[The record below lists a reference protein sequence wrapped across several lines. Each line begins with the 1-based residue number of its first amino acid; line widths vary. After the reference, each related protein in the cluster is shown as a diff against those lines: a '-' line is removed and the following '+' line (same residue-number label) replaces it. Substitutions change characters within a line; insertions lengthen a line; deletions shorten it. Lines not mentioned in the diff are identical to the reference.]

1 MRTDHEVLLAVH
13 RPGPEFLVLLR
24 APEDRGYW
32 HLVSGG
38 IEEGE
43 SPLEAARREL
53 DEETALRPAT
63 FEPISLELGYRLPR
77 GAWITLHPFVV
88 EAPPAWEPVLNDE
101 HVDYR
106 WCSEE
111 AALALLRYPEP
122 RAVLELAARSI
133 GAQA

>member
-1 MRTDHEVLLAVH
+1 MRTDHEVLLVVH

-24 APEDRGYW
+24 APEGQGYW

-53 DEETALRPAT
+53 DEETGLRPAT
-63 FEPISLELGYRLPR
+63 FEPISRELGYRQP
-77 GAWITLHPFVV
+77 GGTWITLHPFAV
-88 EAPPAWEPVLNDE
+88 EAPPAWEPVLNEE

-111 AALALLRYPEP
+111 SALALLRYPEP
-122 RAVLELAARSI
+122 RVALELVAQRL

>member
-1 MRTDHEVLLAVH
+1 MRTDHEVLLVVH

-24 APEDRGYW
+24 APEGQGFW

-53 DEETALRPAT
+53 DEETALRPET
-63 FEPISLELGYRLPR
+63 FEPIALELRYRAPGGR
-77 GAWITLHPFVV
+77 WITLHPFAV

-111 AALALLRYPEP
+111 SALDLLEYFEP
-122 RAVLELAARSI
+122 RAALELAARSL